1 MPKYDI
7 SLWDLLKYATTMKR
21 ENQIENLFPL
31 SERIEMT
38 KRICDALRYMNNTCN
53 CAHRDLKPRF
63 AFKLLN

>member
-1 MPKYDI
+1 MPAYDI
-7 SLWDLLKYATTMKR
+7 SLWEFLKYATTMKR

-38 KRICDALRYMNNTCN
+38 KRICDALRYMNKCD

-63 AFKLLN
+63 AFKLFN